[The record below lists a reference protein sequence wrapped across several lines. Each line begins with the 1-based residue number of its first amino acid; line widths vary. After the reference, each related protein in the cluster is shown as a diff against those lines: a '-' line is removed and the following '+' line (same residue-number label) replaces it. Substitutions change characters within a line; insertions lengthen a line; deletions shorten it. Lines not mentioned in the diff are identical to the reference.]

1 MKNLFFAV
9 VVCIC
14 FFLAGCNSKSLQI
27 DSDDT
32 SHIKNTTETYVQ
44 HPTDET
50 PFSELIHADQGTT
63 LTINAFGLG
72 EVTVNQKK
80 FADTLTSGVFT
91 SVYILEDVQ
100 LPSHTSYLLVNLGN
114 DFLLHNLETKSLKD
128 TIIYDILVE
137 FGAISGDICYVHRG
151 VYVINKQENI
161 RGYEIH
167 HLDYQT
173 NPNASCNNN
182 IENLVKLIPEEHKLL
197 HKDWAIKEE
206 KLKEIIT
213 LEDESK
219 KVKQTR
225 APKISDRLKNKIC
238 VMYYEKHLTYEQISK
253 KMHCSKSTISNIL
266 KNYEYKP
273 KKTNPV
279 KACVEK
285 IVNKLSVLPQKA
297 NVIKKGF
304 KANICKTLKNFKES
318 VKKSQILNS
327 SVCRYIY
334 RTYKSSNLNSIIL
347 SCYKYVLRR
356 VYHVV
361 KAKPPE

>member
-1 MKNLFFAV
+1 MSEITTVPRELYDKYEKITLETCDLFSPE
-9 VVCIC
+9 
-14 FFLAGCNSKSLQI
+14 FFWYSTLYDIHRSDYTTIYDQDSRRLFIFCNG
-27 DSDDT
+27 
-32 SHIKNTTETYVQ
+32 
-44 HPTDET
+44 
-50 PFSELIHADQGTT
+50 ELIR
-63 LTINAFGLG
+63 TIQCCAFSSSKLNAFGLPC
-72 EVTVNQKK
+72 EYHY
-80 FADTLTSGVFT
+80 F
-91 SVYILEDVQ
+91 YI
-100 LPSHTSYLLVNLGN
+100 
-114 DFLLHNLETKSLKD
+114 TKSLKD

-182 IENLVKLIPEEHKLL
+182 IENLVKLTPEEHKLL

-225 APKISDRLKNKIC
+225 ASKISDRLKNKIC
-238 VMYYEKHLTYEQISK
+238 VMYHEKHLTYEQISK

-285 IVNKLSVLPQKA
+285 VVNKLSVLPQKA

-318 VKKSQILNS
+318 IKKSQILNS

-347 SCYKYVLRR
+347 SCYKYVLQS